1 MKFYIFLSFFA
12 SVILLEKYLVK
23 KCKFSFNLELSVHSV
38 LKEIDTGN
46 TLEPEKGLTQLKV
59 LNVQFDR
66 EVALGTLTTE
76 IIEALKTIVSPNII
90 FSSFSSWNARGSL
103 AKLNDLISQNTF
115 KGSNFTG

>member
-1 MKFYIFLSFFA
+1 M
-12 SVILLEKYLVK
+12 
-23 KCKFSFNLELSVHSV
+23 

-59 LNVQFDR
+59 LKVLYVQFDR